1 MSQTDTLVQT
11 VHMFSGDDCKELG
24 LSMCGVLIMERDMII
39 EPDKITSSDGQVMKE
54 VGKT

>member
-1 MSQTDTLVQT
+1 
-11 VHMFSGDDCKELG
+11 MFSGDDCKELG

-54 VGKT
+54 VAKPNLNIQEYLTFTG

>member
-1 MSQTDTLVQT
+1 MSQIDTLVQM

-24 LSMCGVLIMERDMII
+24 LSMCGVLIMETDMII